1 MGINDGPGPWNADE
15 KKSLQ
20 TPYLNIS
27 EEYVLAAIDM
37 MRFEAGQTEIR
48 VRK

>member
-1 MGINDGPGPWNADE
+1 MGMNDGPGPWNADE

-27 EEYVLAAIDM
+27 EEDLLAAIDM
-37 MRFEAGQTEIR
+37 MRFDWGETEFR